1 MEIIVSY
8 IESLIK
14 MCGLSGSAITWV
26 RHSVMIALVLV
37 LAWIA
42 YSLCRRL
49 LVPIVEKIV
58 HRTSAKWDD
67 ILFDRP
73 VLLAACGIVPALV
86 VWQLLPIIFFE
97 FPVVQEV
104 FNRLTAIYAT
114 IATVNLIIAIINS
127 LKQVRNGQGTNLRQY
142 IVSFCGLLQV
152 IVIFIAVIIIIAI
165 IIDRSPLTLLAG
177 LGATSAI
184 LMLVFKDTIEG
195 LVAGIRLTSADMLHV
210 GDWITVP
217 STSADGNVIEMS
229 LTTVKV
235 QNFDNTIVT
244 VSPITLVNG
253 SFQNWK
259 GMQDADGRRV
269 TRNILFD
276 IRSIKFAGEG
286 QEETN
291 MSRYRQDMEDYL
303 KNNPA
308 INNQMTLMVRQKEAT
323 ASGLPVELYFFL
335 RNKEWVNYEHT
346 LAGIMEYAYALAGEY
361 GLKVYQHF
369 PEQ

>member
-1 MEIIVSY
+1 METIVVY
-8 IESLIK
+8 IENLIK
-14 MCGLSGSAITWV
+14 MCGLSGNTVIWV
-26 RHSVMIALVLV
+26 RHAVMITLVLV
-37 LAWIA
+37 LAWLA
-42 YSLCRRL
+42 DRLCRRIFI
-49 LVPIVEKIV
+49 PIVEKITR
-58 HRTSAKWDD
+58 RTSAKWDD
-67 ILFDRP
+67 VLFGRP
-73 VLLAACGIVPALV
+73 VLSAACSIIPALV
-86 VWQLLPIIFFE
+86 VWKLLPIVFYE
-97 FPVVQEV
+97 HPVVEEI

-114 IATVNLIIAIINS
+114 IATVNLIVTFIKSMKNMRTDS
-127 LKQVRNGQGTNLRQY
+127 GSNVHQY

-165 IIDRSPLTLLAG
+165 IINRRPFTLLAG

-217 STSADGNVIEMS
+217 STNADGNVIEMS

-244 VSPITLVNG
+244 VSPTTLVNG

-259 GMQDADGRRV
+259 GMQVAGGRRV
-269 TRNILFD
+269 NRIILFD
-276 IRSIKFAGEG
+276 IRSIKFVDEKR
-286 QEETN
+286 QETN
-291 MSRYRQDMEDYL
+291 MTRYRQKMEDYL
-303 KNNPA
+303 RNNA
-308 INNQMTLMVRQKEAT
+308 EVNNQMTLMVRQKEAT
-323 ASGLPVELYFFL
+323 ASGLPMEMYFFL
-335 RNKEWVNYEHT
+335 KDKVWVHYEHN
-346 LAGIMEYAYALAGEY
+346 LANIMEYAYALAGEY